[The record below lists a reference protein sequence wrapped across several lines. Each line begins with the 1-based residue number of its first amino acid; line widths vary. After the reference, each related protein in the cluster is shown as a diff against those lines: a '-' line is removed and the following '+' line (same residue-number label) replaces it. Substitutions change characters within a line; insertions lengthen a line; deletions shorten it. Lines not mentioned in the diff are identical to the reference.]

1 MMAGCGR
8 NTSAA
13 GGPASHIPVM
23 LSEVLAALQP
33 KDGDIVVDGTF
44 GAGGYA
50 RAILE
55 AAQCKVIAIDRD
67 AEAFAIANRLAD
79 DFSGRFIA
87 MLGRYSEMEHL
98 IASEGFGRV
107 DGVTL
112 DLGVSSMQLN
122 QPERGF
128 SFAKDGPLD
137 MRMGAEGP
145 TAADLVNNLAESE
158 LANIIYVFGE
168 ERRSRA
174 IAKAI
179 VAKRAEA
186 PLTRTGELAD
196 IVVGVLGRKRD
207 DTKHPA
213 TRTFQALRLYLN
225 AELEELAKGLCAA
238 ERLLKEGGRLVV
250 VTFHSLEDR
259 IAKRFF
265 ASRSA
270 AGPKGSRHLP
280 DPGGEEFAPSF
291 QLLNRRPLEPSN
303 DEIRGNPRARS
314 ARLRAGKRTAAPAH
328 PPNLAALGLPELR
341 GVSGVM

>member
-8 NTSAA
+8 NSSAA
-13 GGPASHIPVM
+13 GGPARHIPVM
-23 LSEVLAALQP
+23 LSEVLATLQP
-33 KDGDIVVDGTF
+33 KDGDLVVDGTF

-50 RAILE
+50 EAILK
-55 AAQCKVIAIDRD
+55 AADCKVIAIDRD
-67 AEAFAIANRLAD
+67 AEAFALAGDLTDAFPGRL
-79 DFSGRFIA
+79 IA
-87 MLGRYSEMEHL
+87 MLGRYSEMESL
-98 IASEGFGRV
+98 VASEGVTQV
-107 DGVTL
+107 DGVAL
-112 DLGVSSMQLN
+112 DLGVSSMQLD

-137 MRMGAEGP
+137 MRMGPDGP
-145 TAADLVNNLAESE
+145 TAADLVNALSEKE
-158 LANIIYVFGE
+158 LADIIYIFGE

-179 VAKRAEA
+179 VGRRAEA
-186 PLTRTGELAD
+186 PITRTGELAD

-225 AELEELAKGLCAA
+225 AELDELAKGLCAA
-238 ERLLKEGGRLVV
+238 ERLLKSGGRLVV

-280 DPGGEEFAPSF
+280 DAGGEDFAPSF
-291 QLLNRRPLEPSN
+291 QLINRRPLEPGN
-303 DEIRGNPRARS
+303 DEIRRNPRARS
-314 ARLRAGKRTAAPAH
+314 ARLRAGERTEAPAH
-328 PPNLAALGLPELR
+328 PLDLAALGVPGLR
-341 GVSGVM
+341 G

>member
-1 MMAGCGR
+1 MMAGRGR
-8 NTSAA
+8 NSSAA
-13 GGPASHIPVM
+13 GGLARHIPVM
-23 LSEVLAALQP
+23 LSEVLEALQP

-44 GAGGYA
+44 GGGGYA
-50 RAILE
+50 KAILE
-55 AAQCKVIAIDRD
+55 TADCKVIAIDRD
-67 AEAFAIANRLAD
+67 AEAFALAGELAD
-79 DFSGRFIA
+79 AFPGRLIA
-87 MLGRYSEMEHL
+87 MLGRYSEMESL
-98 IASEGFGRV
+98 AASEGVTRV

-112 DLGVSSMQLN
+112 DLGVSSMQLD

-128 SFAKDGPLD
+128 SFAQDGPLD
-137 MRMGAEGP
+137 MRMGEEGP
-145 TAADLVNNLAESE
+145 TAADLVNTLAESE
-158 LANIIYVFGE
+158 LADIIYIFGE

-179 VAKRAEA
+179 VKRRAEA
-186 PLTRTGELAD
+186 PITRTGELAE

-207 DTKHPA
+207 DPKHPA

-238 ERLLKEGGRLVV
+238 ERILKSGGRLVV

-280 DPGGEEFAPSF
+280 DAGGEEFAPSF
-291 QLLNRRPLEPSN
+291 QLINRRPLEPSN

-314 ARLRAGKRTAAPAH
+314 ARLRAGERTDAPAH
-328 PPNLAALGLPELR
+328 PLDLTALGVPGL
-341 GVSGVM
+341 GG